1 MFQFEKLI
9 ASRYFK
15 TKKRR
20 SFVSFVTYFA
30 IGGIAVGSAAL
41 IITLAIVNGFSNEIE
56 KRLITFG
63 SHINV
68 VTFSGNPIQY
78 PDNSVL
84 QQLDSIKFIV
94 RVSPTFSKEALAKTR
109 ASLEGVLVNGVIPSK
124 MKSQLEDY
132 MSDGRFFDDN
142 DSVKHPI
149 VIGKKMSQLLSVKVG
164 EKIALFG
171 IDGMPTP
178 GNSPN
183 VIQGTV
189 VGIYDTGMQGF
200 DDLYIYLPLASVQ
213 NLFKVPGQINE
224 LNIETDDLKKVESYV
239 DHLENLLPWP
249 YYSRSIYQNHYSL
262 FNWIAL
268 QQQMIPII
276 IVILVLIAIVNV
288 IGTLLMIIVD
298 RTSEIGVLRSLG
310 ASQNQILRIF
320 LWEGGLLTVA
330 GLIIGNVIGI
340 SFCLL
345 EKQFNFIPLPAEAYY
360 MNSVPIL
367 MTFSDVVVVN
377 LITFVLALITSF
389 LPSFIAAKLN
399 TIDILRFQ

>member
-239 DHLENLLPWP
+239 DYLENLLPWP

-377 LITFVLALITSF
+377 VITFILALITSF

>member
-1 MFQFEKLI
+1 LFQFEKLI